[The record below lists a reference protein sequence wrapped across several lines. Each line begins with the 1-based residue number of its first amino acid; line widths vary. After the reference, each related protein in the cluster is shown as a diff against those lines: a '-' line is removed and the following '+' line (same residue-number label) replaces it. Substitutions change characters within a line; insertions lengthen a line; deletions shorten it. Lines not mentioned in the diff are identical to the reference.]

1 MKNKSADKKS
11 TRSIN
16 SNKECQSSAH
26 MMTEDTMNVADRNR
40 VTSIPELAKSVKEAT
55 EETVIEIERDHSKMT
70 VNKT

>member
-1 MKNKSADKKS
+1 
-11 TRSIN
+11 
-16 SNKECQSSAH
+16 